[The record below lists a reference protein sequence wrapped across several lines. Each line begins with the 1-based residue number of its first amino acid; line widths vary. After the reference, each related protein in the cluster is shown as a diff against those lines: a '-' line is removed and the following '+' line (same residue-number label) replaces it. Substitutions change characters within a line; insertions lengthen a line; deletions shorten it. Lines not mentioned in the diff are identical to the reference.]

1 MRVTAV
7 CLCSKCN
14 RCIEGYEQG
23 GDRALV
29 KCKESLAVLRKSLS
43 SILVYCKNNKVVIP
57 KRVSNYLTM
66 LQEELKNV
74 FELLPA
80 CKLHVYD
87 FRDLADGIN
96 RLRAN
101 KTLDCSPA
109 LIVNCCLFI
118 CIFVEEDF
126 TEGEF
131 SQLINDFNPKKDGFI
146 VNKDKK

>member
-1 MRVTAV
+1 MKVAAV

-14 RCIEGYEQG
+14 RCAEGYEQE

-29 KCKESLAVLRKSLS
+29 KCKESLAVLRKNLGA
-43 SILVYCKNNKVVIP
+43 ILVYCKNDKVLIS
-57 KRVSNYLTM
+57 KRVLKFLTS
-66 LQEELKNV
+66 LQDELKNV

-80 CKLHVYD
+80 CKLYVYD

-109 LIVNCCLFI
+109 LIVKCCFFI
-118 CIFVEEDF
+118 CIFVEDDF

-131 SQLINDFNPKKDGFI
+131 SRLISDFNPEKDGFL
-146 VNKDKK
+146 VNKDEK